1 MYALFNGSGL
11 TTITEDATNK
21 GKIDLTVMI
30 ENKVYI
36 IDFKVIKETEKGQAL
51 QQIKEKKYYE
61 KYTGK
66 EIYLIGIEFSRE
78 KRNIVNFE
86 VEKVV

>member
-1 MYALFNGSGL
+1 
-11 TTITEDATNK
+11 
-21 GKIDLTVMI
+21 MI

-36 IDFKVIKETEKGQAL
+36 IEFKVIEETEKGQAL

>member
-1 MYALFNGSGL
+1 
-11 TTITEDATNK
+11 
-21 GKIDLTVMI
+21 MI

-36 IDFKVIKETEKGQAL
+36 IEFKVVEETEKGQAL

>member
-1 MYALFNGSGL
+1 
-11 TTITEDATNK
+11 
-21 GKIDLTVMI
+21 MI

-36 IDFKVIKETEKGQAL
+36 IEFKVVEDTDKGQAL

-66 EIYLIGIEFSRE
+66 EIYLIGIEFSKE